1 MKKDERNKMSIYL
14 TEKLRKKIDEA
25 YDSYRQEVGRGTGVP
40 VRAVSKSAWILSLLT
55 PALDAVGR

>member
-25 YDSYRQEVGRGTGVP
+25 YDSYRREVGRDTGVP
-40 VRAVSKSAWILSLLT
+40 VRAVSKSTWILSLLT